1 MSRTELRYLLAL
13 VTGAGGAP
21 GHEVAVALSRAGAA
35 VLCADPD
42 PEAAERTAAV
52 VRRGRVAAWSVQAGV
67 EDDVDVALL
76 AARARDLGG
85 ADLLV
90 VAGGGPATDALVT
103 AVGAARTVVLGP
115 GEADADAVLAGLRS
129 G

>member
-1 MSRTELRYLLAL
+1 M
-13 VTGAGGAP
+13 
-21 GHEVAVALSRAGAA
+21 AVALSRAGAA

-42 PEAAERTAAV
+42 LAAAERTATL
-52 VRRGRVAAWSVQAGV
+52 VRQGRVAAWAVQGAV
-67 EDDVDVALL
+67 DDEVDVALL

-90 VAGGGPATDALVT
+90 VAGGGAATTTLVA
-103 AVGAARTVVLGP
+103 AVGAGRTVVLDP
-115 GEADADAVLAGLRS
+115 GEVDADVVLARLRS

>member
-1 MSRTELRYLLAL
+1 M
-13 VTGAGGAP
+13 
-21 GHEVAVALSRAGAA
+21 
-35 VLCADPD
+35 
-42 PEAAERTAAV
+42 
-52 VRRGRVAAWSVQAGV
+52 
-67 EDDVDVALL
+67 ALL

-115 GEADADAVLAGLRS
+115 GEVDADAVLAGLRS